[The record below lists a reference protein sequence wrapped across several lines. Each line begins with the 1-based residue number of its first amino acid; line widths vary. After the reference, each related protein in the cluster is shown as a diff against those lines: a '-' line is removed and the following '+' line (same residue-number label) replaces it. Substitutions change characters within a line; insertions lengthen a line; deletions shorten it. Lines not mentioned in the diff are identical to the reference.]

1 MNKYIYGI
9 PFGLNYTRY
18 QINILTL
25 QARERHVDSWTDWRN
40 ISDFDMGFYKSV
52 EPKIFDK
59 RNKLIHSI
67 DKKNV

>member
-25 QARERHVDSWTDWRN
+25 QAREHLYSSWTEWRN

-52 EPKIFDK
+52 EPKIFEE